1 MDPSRR
7 YPVSGFVRVWSG
19 PDVFPYPVEGC
30 NPMSW
35 KSRLLALAVAAAG
48 AGFAVASHAADLVL
62 STSNAPDP
70 VAEAVGPATASEIS
84 AMRPRPRPEGL
95 PVVRY
100 GRSFLAA
107 LPEAK
112 GGEEW
117 RCLTEALYFEARGED
132 TRGIFA
138 VAEVILNRV
147 DSRRFPDTVC
157 AVVNQGTGEK
167 YRCQFTYTCDG
178 LAETIREPRAW
189 ARVGK
194 VARLMLDG
202 APRALTDG
210 ATHYHT
216 LAVDPRWADVFAL
229 VSTIGEH
236 HFYRMPG

>member
-1 MDPSRR
+1 M
-7 YPVSGFVRVWSG
+7 
-19 PDVFPYPVEGC
+19 
-30 NPMSW
+30 
-35 KSRLLALAVAAAG
+35 AAAC
-48 AGFAVASHAADLVL
+48 AGCAVASHAADLVL

-70 VAEAVGPATASEIS
+70 VAEAVQLGGPSPELSAT
-84 AMRPRPRPEGL
+84 RPRPRPES
-95 PVVRY
+95 PRVRY
-100 GRSFLAA
+100 ERSFLAG

-117 RCLTEALYFEARGED
+117 RCLTEALYFEARGENA
-132 TRGIFA
+132 RGIFA

-157 AVVNQGTGEK
+157 DVVNQGTGER

-178 LAETIREPRAW
+178 RAETIHEPRAW

-202 APRALTDG
+202 APRLLTDG

-216 LAVDPRWADVFAL
+216 LAVDPRWARTFAL

>member
-1 MDPSRR
+1 MNWKI
-7 YPVSGFVRVWSG
+7 RVWG
-19 PDVFPYPVEGC
+19 
-30 NPMSW
+30 
-35 KSRLLALAVAAAG
+35 LAVGAVCLASAVAAEPA
-48 AGFAVASHAADLVL
+48 LVL

-70 VAEAVGPATASEIS
+70 VAEAIDGETSGAVAAVRPK
-84 AMRPRPRPEGL
+84 PRPDVPRI
-95 PVVRY
+95 RY
-100 GRSFLAA
+100 SRAFLAE
-107 LPEAK
+107 LPAAT
-112 GGEEW
+112 GGDQW

-147 DSRRFPDTVC
+147 DSGRFPESVC
-157 AVVNQGTGEK
+157 GVVNQGTGER

-178 LAETIREPRAW
+178 VAETVREPRAW

-202 APRALTDG
+202 APRLLTSG

-216 LAVDPRWADVFAL
+216 RAVDPRWASVFAR
-229 VSTIGEH
+229 VSTIGDH

>member
-1 MDPSRR
+1 MTWKC
-7 YPVSGFVRVWSG
+7 RV
-19 PDVFPYPVEGC
+19 
-30 NPMSW
+30 
-35 KSRLLALAVAAAG
+35 LALAAVVVCAGSAA
-48 AGFAVASHAADLVL
+48 VSHAADLVL

-70 VAEAVGPATASEIS
+70 LADAVAAEGSAAVAAV
-84 AMRPRPRPEGL
+84 RPRPRPDG
-95 PVVRY
+95 PRVRY
-100 GRSFLAA
+100 ERSFLAE
-107 LPEAK
+107 LPEAT

-147 DSRRFPDTVC
+147 DSRRFPSTVC
-157 AVVNQGTGEK
+157 AVVNQGTGEI

-178 LAETIREPRAW
+178 LAENIREPRAW
-189 ARVGK
+189 RRVGK

-202 APRALTDG
+202 APRVLTQG

-216 LAVDPRWADVFAL
+216 LAVDPRWASQFAL

-236 HFYRMPG
+236 AFYRMPG

>member
-1 MDPSRR
+1 
-7 YPVSGFVRVWSG
+7 
-19 PDVFPYPVEGC
+19 
-30 NPMSW
+30 MSW
-35 KSRLLALAVAAAG
+35 KSRLLGLAALAASSASG
-48 AGFAVASHAADLVL
+48 AMAEPGLVL

-70 VAEAVGPATASEIS
+70 VAEAMAADAVPGELAAL
-84 AMRPRPRPEGL
+84 RPQRRPDVPQ
-95 PVVRY
+95 VRY
-100 GRSFLAA
+100 DRSFLAA
-107 LPEAK
+107 QPNAS
-112 GGEEW
+112 GGAEW

-147 DSRRFPDTVC
+147 DSKRFPDNVC
-157 AVVNQGTGEK
+157 AVVNQGTGER

-178 LAETIREPRAW
+178 LAETVREPRAW
-189 ARVGK
+189 RNVGK

-202 APRALTDG
+202 APRMLTSG

-216 LAVDPRWADVFAL
+216 RAVDPRWASVFPR

>member
-1 MDPSRR
+1 MRL
-7 YPVSGFVRVWSG
+7 
-19 PDVFPYPVEGC
+19 
-30 NPMSW
+30 
-35 KSRLLALAVAAAG
+35 KSRLLALAVSAACAG
-48 AGFAVASHAADLVL
+48 TAVTSHAGDLIL

-70 VAEAVGPATASEIS
+70 VGEAMLSEGSSPELS
-84 AMRPRPRPEGL
+84 AMRPLPRPTPPPL
-95 PVVRY
+95 VRY
-100 GRSFLAA
+100 SRSFLAG
-107 LPEAK
+107 LPEAT
-112 GGEEW
+112 GDEAW
-117 RCLTEALYFEARGED
+117 RCLTEALYFEARGEN

-157 AVVNQGTGEK
+157 GVINQGTGEK

-178 LAETIREPRAW
+178 LAEAINEPRAW

-202 APRALTDG
+202 GPRRLTAG

-216 LAVDPRWADVFAL
+216 QAVDPRWASTFAL